1 MASPI
6 NIFFKKNVRCKFQL
20 QTNVKVSSYRGY
32 RIIATL
38 FRAASEKLWS
48 RLGGKLKIGTFKEE
62 TYLKHS
68 SRDKSSSFWLLQY
81 LSRLAFL
88 ALPIPS

>member
-6 NIFFKKNVRCKFQL
+6 NIFLKKNVRCKFQL
-20 QTNVKVSSYRGY
+20 QTKVKVNSYRGH

-38 FRAASEKLWS
+38 LRAASEKLWS
-48 RLGGKLKIGTFKEE
+48 RLGGNLEIGTFKKEA
-62 TYLKHS
+62 YLKHS
-68 SRDKSSSFWLLQY
+68 SRGKSSSFWLLQY